1 MEGASASA
9 SASNADLPR
18 HVETEEQDNY
28 VIRRLEA
35 SDYAKGF
42 LELLEQLSA
51 SGHVV
56 TEEQFLDRLRE
67 VDDLSSDHL
76 ISVIEDADSG
86 RIVATGS
93 VFVEKKFLRAC
104 GKAGHIEDVVVDSS
118 VRGKHLGQKIVH
130 FLTDHAKLAGCYKV
144 ILDCSVENKG
154 FYQKCGFNENSVQM
168 ALYFH

>member
-1 MEGASASA
+1 MEGAS
-9 SASNADLPR
+9 NANMSR
-18 HVETEEQDNY
+18 NIETEEKEKENY
-28 VIRRLEA
+28 VIRRLEP

-67 VDDLSSDHL
+67 VEDLGGDHH

-93 VFVEKKFLRAC
+93 VFLEKKFLRAC
-104 GKAGHIEDVVVDSS
+104 GKVGHVEDVVVHSS
-118 VRGKHLGQKIVH
+118 VRGKHLGQKIVR
-130 FLTDHAKLAGCYKV
+130 FLTDYAKLAGCYKV

-154 FYQKCGFNENSVQM
+154 FYQKCGFDEKNVQM

>member
-1 MEGASASA
+1 MEGGSV
-9 SASNADLPR
+9 SNADLLR
-18 HVETEEQDNY
+18 HIKTEEQDGKENY

-51 SGHVV
+51 SGHIV

-67 VDDLSSDHL
+67 VEDLGSDHL

-93 VFVEKKFLRAC
+93 VFLEKKFLRAC
-104 GKAGHIEDVVVDSS
+104 GKVGHVEDVVVDSS
-118 VRGKHLGQKIVH
+118 VRGKRLGQKMVR
-130 FLTDHAKLAGCYKV
+130 FLTDYAKVAGCYKV
-144 ILDCSVENKG
+144 ILDCSVKNKG
-154 FYQKCGFNENSVQM
+154 FYQKCGFNENNVQM

>member
-1 MEGASASA
+1 MEGAS
-9 SASNADLPR
+9 NANMSR
-18 HVETEEQDNY
+18 NIETEEKEKENY

-67 VDDLSSDHL
+67 VEDLGGDHH

-93 VFVEKKFLRAC
+93 VFLEKKFLRAC
-104 GKAGHIEDVVVDSS
+104 GKVGHVEDVVVHSS
-118 VRGKHLGQKIVH
+118 VRGKHLGQKIVR
-130 FLTDHAKLAGCYKV
+130 FLTDYAKLAGCYKV

-154 FYQKCGFNENSVQM
+154 FYQKCGFDEKNVQM